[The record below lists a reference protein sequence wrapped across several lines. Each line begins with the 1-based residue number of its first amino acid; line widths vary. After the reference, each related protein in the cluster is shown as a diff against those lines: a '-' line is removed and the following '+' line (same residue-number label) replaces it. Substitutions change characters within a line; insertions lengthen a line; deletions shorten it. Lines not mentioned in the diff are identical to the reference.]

1 MLHVWMFHRFSHKR
15 TCWKL
20 MFSILCLF
28 KNVNSRCHRHKLD
41 WNWFLFLRDVGF
53 RETASV
59 EWVCNVLT
67 LRQILWFEE
76 ENMERKLGG
85 KRIKERESEKRKL
98 GKNICSMYLS
108 LSLSLS
114 LSVSLCLSLSLS
126 VSLCLSLSLC
136 PPVFLSLCLFN
147 FFFHSKMP
155 HKDENTL
162 TQHSHVLITIICA

>member
-1 MLHVWMFHRFSHKR
+1 MFHRFSHKR

-114 LSVSLCLSLSLS
+114 VSLCISVSLFLSLSLTHTYTVHTQKLGS
-126 VSLCLSLSLC
+126 VDNIESNNAI
-136 PPVFLSLCLFN
+136 VVN
-147 FFFHSKMP
+147 VYVHYI
-155 HKDENTL
+155 
-162 TQHSHVLITIICA
+162 VVI

>member
-1 MLHVWMFHRFSHKR
+1 MFHRFSHKR

-41 WNWFLFLRDVGF
+41 LNWFLFLRDVGF

-114 LSVSLCLSLSLS
+114 VSICLCLSI
-126 VSLCLSLSLC
+126 SLSLTHTYYTVHTQKLGSVDNIESNKAIVVNVC
-136 PPVFLSLCLFN
+136 SL
-147 FFFHSKMP
+147 HS
-155 HKDENTL
+155 L
-162 TQHSHVLITIICA
+162 YCCTIMKVNSK